1 MILENKLIQRGD
13 LWEKL
18 QNSDLSSY
26 HAQVNN
32 ALEQRPVFK

>member
-18 QNSDLSSY
+18 QNLSSY
-26 HAQVNN
+26 HKQVDN
-32 ALEQRPVFK
+32 ALEQRPVFQ